1 MLILWIR
8 KGKTDKQ
15 NGSYKTNKKQFQ
27 KHDEDM
33 KRFRLT
39 HPDMNIMSSNDM
51 LTADGDILAPVN
63 TVKLTEHVQN

>member
-15 NGSYKTNKKQFQ
+15 TGSYKNSKKLFQ

-39 HPDMNIMSSNDM
+39 HPNMNIMSSNDM